1 MCSWERILNAVNLC
15 FDLQIFIS
23 YADKLYMMCVCVCVC
38 VYSWEMVMV
47 NFLRKIY

>member
-23 YADKLYMMCVCVCVC
+23 YADKLYMMCVCV
-38 VYSWEMVMV
+38 YIYIYI
-47 NFLRKIY
+47 FLGNGHG